1 MWDYMVSECTAGKY
15 GLHCEMDC
23 GKCSNTSKCFHVNG
37 TCPSGCSS
45 GFQGHTC
52 KGDLHNKHKSEIQFL
67 GVNYKLLYFYSIR

>member
-1 MWDYMVSECTAGKY
+1 MLNNMVSECTAGKY

-37 TCPSGCSS
+37 TCLSGCSA

-52 KGDLHNKHKSEIQFL
+52 KG
-67 GVNYKLLYFYSIR
+67 G